1 MRIVHL
7 TSSTLFGGPERQML
21 GLAEHLPPDWHTTFL
36 SFAEGGRCQDFL
48 HVVRE
53 RGFAAMALHHDTP
66 HLRSALRELTRLLR
80 QQASDALLCHGYK
93 ANLLGR
99 IAARRIGIPAVA
111 VSRGWTGENRKV
123 RVYEALDRRH
133 LRFMDHVV
141 AVSDGQAAKVRRC
154 RVPERKLSVIRNSAR
169 LAAFTQP
176 DPLARERL
184 TGLFPDSVARLPLVL
199 AAGRLSPEKGFDVL
213 VQAAAQIPD
222 ARFVLF
228 GEGSERPRLEQMIA
242 ELGLSVRF
250 QMPGFTTECDRF
262 VPWADIFVLPSH
274 TEGLPNVALEASSA
288 GVPVVA
294 TAVGGTPEV
303 VADGETGFLV
313 PPARPDRLAERIRE
327 LFTDP
332 AFRKRLG
339 EAGRRRMQERFTFA
353 AQADAYVRLL
363 TALQPTAI
371 TR

>member
-21 GLAEHLPPDWHTTFL
+21 GLAEHLPADWRTFFL

-53 RGFAAMALHHDTP
+53 RGFDALALHHDTP
-66 HLRSALRELTRLLR
+66 HLRSALRELTQLLR
-80 QQASDALLCHGYK
+80 QHAIDAVLCHGYK

-99 IAARRIGIPAVA
+99 IAARRLGIPAVA

-141 AVSDGQAAKVRRC
+141 AVSEGQAAKVRRC
-154 RVPERKLSVIRNSAR
+154 RVPERKLTVIRNSAR

-176 DPLARERL
+176 DPTYRERL
-184 TGLFPDSVARLPLVL
+184 AGLFPVSVQNLPLVL

-213 VQAAAQIPD
+213 VQAASQVLN

-228 GEGSERPRLEQMIA
+228 GEGTERLRLEQLVSA
-242 ELGLSVRF
+242 LGLSARF
-250 QMPGFTTECDRF
+250 QMPGFTAECDRF
-262 VPWADIFVLPSH
+262 LPWADLFVLPSH

-303 VADGETGFLV
+303 VADDETGFLV
-313 PPARPDRLAERIRE
+313 PPAQPDLLATRIRE
-327 LFTDP
+327 FLAD
-332 AFRKRLG
+332 AALRQRMG
-339 EAGRRRMQERFTFA
+339 AAGRRRMQERFTFS
-353 AQADAYVRLL
+353 AQADAYIQLL
-363 TALQPTAI
+363 TSLQPTAVI
-371 TR
+371 R